1 PAIRGNA
8 GSNIHIEGNS
18 ISDVREVALFSEFG
32 FEGALIAN
40 NIVDVAAIGISVTNF
55 NEGGRLA
62 VIQGNLIRNLL
73 LQRPAGTDPDDGAGI
88 GIAVEAD
95 AAVTG
100 NVVENAPSAGLM
112 LGFGRYMRDVSA
124 VANVLRRTGI
134 GIGVSVASGSGSALI
149 ANNIIASAARGA
161 IIGMDRH
168 RIVTGDLAKAG
179 AEKYAR
185 LSITGN
191 LVS

>member
-1 PAIRGNA
+1 
-8 GSNIHIEGNS
+8 
-18 ISDVREVALFSEFG
+18 
-32 FEGALIAN
+32 
-40 NIVDVAAIGISVTNF
+40 
-55 NEGGRLA
+55 
-62 VIQGNLIRNLL
+62 
-73 LQRPAGTDPDDGAGI
+73 
-88 GIAVEAD
+88 VEAD

-100 NVVENAPSAGLM
+100 NVVENAPNAGLM

-134 GIGVSVASGSGSALI
+134 GIGVSVAPGSGSALI

-161 IIGMDRH
+161 IIGMDRL
-168 RIVTGDLAKAG
+168 RIVTGDLVKTGAG
-179 AEKYAR
+179 KYPR

>member
-1 PAIRGNA
+1 
-8 GSNIHIEGNS
+8 
-18 ISDVREVALFSEFG
+18 VREVALYSEFG

-40 NIVDVAAIGISVTNF
+40 NIVDGAAIGISVTNF

-100 NVVENAPSAGLM
+100 NVVENAPNAGLM

-124 VANVLRRTGI
+124 VGNVLRRTGI
-134 GIGVSVASGSGSALI
+134 GIGVSVAPGSGSALI
-149 ANNIIASAARGA
+149 ANNIIAGAARGA
-161 IIGMDRH
+161 IIGMDRL
-168 RIVTGDLAKAG
+168 RIVTGDLVKAG
-179 AEKYAR
+179 AEKYSR